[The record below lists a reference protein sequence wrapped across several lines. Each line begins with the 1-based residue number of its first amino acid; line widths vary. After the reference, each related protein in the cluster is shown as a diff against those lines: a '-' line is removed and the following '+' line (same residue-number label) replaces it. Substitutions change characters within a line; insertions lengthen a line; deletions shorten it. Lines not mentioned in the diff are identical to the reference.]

1 MHVLVTGAD
10 DIWGYLTA
18 ERVLQTPTLK
28 NSSGIASPV
37 ESLVLVVHNKPYE
50 PTIEEDPR
58 VKVVRG
64 DIADKAGI
72 EKIIL
77 ENNIDSVFHFE
88 TVTRD
93 RDDGED
99 DFDGMINVNIFGSM
113 NILEALRKAENK
125 AKLVF
130 CSSCSVFQDGITE
143 AVSPATRRL
152 PSSTYGATKTVVE
165 ILIANYTD
173 RGFVDGR
180 SSVLPMCVSWRP
192 TAANT
197 DFMHDVFKAP
207 FDGKDIE
214 IALKP
219 DTRLFFNGFYSD
231 IDNLIE
237 THDIDSAALGED
249 RSLIQPGITVS
260 IQEMVEAFQRI
271 ASVRGITLG
280 EVVEKLD
287 PEKQAGFDVYNKL
300 TDFDRALGFGLS
312 HEDLDTIVT
321 RYLDAYLALS

>member
-18 ERVLQTPTLK
+18 ERILQTPTLK
-28 NSSGIASPV
+28 NVSGVDSPV
-37 ESLVLVVHNKPYE
+37 ESLVLVVHDKPYE
-50 PTIEEDPR
+50 PAIEEDPR
-58 VKVVRG
+58 VKVVHG
-64 DIADKAGI
+64 DIAKKDEI

-77 ENNIDSVFHFE
+77 DNKIDSVFHFE

-93 RDDGED
+93 RGDGED

-113 NILEALRKAENK
+113 NILEALRKADNK
-125 AKLVF
+125 AKIVF
-130 CSSCSVFQDGITE
+130 CSSCSVFQDNISE
-143 AVSPATRRL
+143 AVSPSTRRL
-152 PSSTYGATKTVVE
+152 PSSTYGTTKTVVE
-165 ILIANYTD
+165 LLIANYTA

-180 SSVLPMCVSWRP
+180 NSVLPMCVSWRP

-207 FDGKDIE
+207 FDGHDIE
-214 IALKP
+214 ITLKP

-231 IDNLIE
+231 IKNLIE
-237 THDIDSAALGED
+237 THDIDSEALGED
-249 RSLIQPGITVS
+249 RSLLQPGITVS
-260 IQEMVEAFQRI
+260 VQEMIEAFQRI
-271 ASVRGITLG
+271 GSSRGISIG
-280 EVVEKLD
+280 KVVEKLN
-287 PEKQAGFDVYNKL
+287 PEKQAEFDVYNKL
-300 TDFDRALGFGLS
+300 TNFDRALEFGLS